1 MSFLTSHSKPVPAPL
16 PLLDADDY
24 AALAALSSCA
34 VANAIEGFN
43 VQLRNEG
50 FTAGNLTCRFP
61 ELRPVLGYAFTLQV
75 RTSAPPMKGRTFLEN
90 IEWWERLLAVPGPRI
105 VAIQDIDRQ
114 PGSGAVVGAL
124 LAEILKKLGCVGVLT
139 NGAVRELPQIAPL
152 EFQMYSSTLT
162 ASHSY
167 CHIVRVG
174 EPVQIEG
181 LEVKTGDLLHGDRH
195 GLVRVPHEIAARIP
209 KTAAALREKEVALE
223 EYLRSPEFSV
233 EGLRARLN
241 PPRP

>member
-1 MSFLTSHSKPVPAPL
+1 MSFLRHEQPAPAPL
-16 PLLDADDY
+16 PLLNADEY
-24 AALAALSSCA
+24 AALAGLSSCA

-50 FTAGNLTCRFP
+50 FTAGYLACRFP
-61 ELRPVLGYAFTLQV
+61 ELPPVLGYAFTLQV

-90 IEWWERLLAVPGPRI
+90 IEWWERLLAVPEPRI
-105 VAIQDIDRQ
+105 VVIQDIDRQ

-152 EFQMYSSTLT
+152 LFQLYSSTLT

-181 LEVKTGDLLHGDRH
+181 LEVKTGDLLHGDVH
-195 GLVRVPHEIAARIP
+195 GMVRVPRELATRIP
-209 KTAAALREKEVALE
+209 KTAEALREKEAALE
-223 EYLRSPEFSV
+223 EYLRSPDFSV

-241 PPRP
+241 PSRS